1 LYGNTPLLSAL
12 RLKHEWIAKFLV
24 FHGALLNYEQLKDLA
39 RNQNSNCPLTNTFNL
54 ILKQLDHITTPRT
67 ASITP
72 RINVTL
78 SVLHLALINKLNI
91 DFVEFLLKHGADP
104 NEMNH
109 FGARASHYV
118 VYDVST
124 TNAQR
129 NTNNQTSRNL
139 IRCQVNSWKR
149 LNLLKLLLKYK
160 CEFSKPTSSGVTP
173 LNDAILF
180 LNNFNCVEFLFEH
193 TRIEYLNII
202 DDFVCMTTL
211 DRLWYR
217 MNNFRTR
224 SSGSVANSSED
235 YLKSIYNDK
244 LYLDSHIKRYQSL
257 LKKCV
262 LVGAKFYKYL
272 WKTNAFGYNYYL
284 ISNFNVLLENLL
296 IYQCP
301 YKNNLNRSQKK
312 YDVKL
317 FIIHG
322 FEFLVESLTSRFA
335 CLYKRRFEF
344 SLNRAKWSSE
354 RDKFQLQFLI
364 FKSEFQDFQRELTQF
379 ERNVDLLLKNGNL
392 EQREHSSIR
401 ELNKK
406 IIQVIFAPFLNR
418 IQTYDVGLPL
428 EFEKEFKGVLESFSN
443 LTEATILNESE
454 QQMSNFECRQKMLT
468 YIYMECIKKQNAP
481 LTLKE
486 LCRIQVRKS
495 LKILDGN
502 DTNINSI
509 NIGQN
514 LKKFIFYE

>member
-1 LYGNTPLLSAL
+1 MA
-12 RLKHEWIAKFLV
+12 IA
-24 FHGALLNYEQLKDLA
+24 N
-39 RNQNSNCPLTNTFNL
+39 
-54 ILKQLDHITTPRT
+54 
-67 ASITP
+67 
-72 RINVTL
+72 
-78 SVLHLALINKLNI
+78 LINKLNI
-91 DFVEFLLKHGADP
+91 DFVEFLLKNGADP

-118 VYDVST
+118 VNDVST
-124 TNAQR
+124 NAQT
-129 NTNNQTSRNL
+129 NTNNQTSRSL

-149 LNLLKLLLKYK
+149 LKLLKLLLKYK
-160 CEFSKPTSSGVTP
+160 CDFSKPTSSGVTP

-202 DDFVCMTTL
+202 DDFECMTTL

-217 MNNFRTR
+217 MNNFRAR
-224 SSGSVANSSED
+224 SSSSSSSSSVANSSED

-257 LKKCV
+257 LKKCI

-301 YKNNLNRSQKK
+301 YKNNHNRSQKK
-312 YDVKL
+312 YDVKC
-317 FIIHG
+317 FIMHG
-322 FEFLVESLTSRFA
+322 FEFLIESLTSRFA

-344 SLNRAKWSSE
+344 SSNRAKWSSE
-354 RDKFQLQFLI
+354 RDKFKLQFLI
-364 FKSEFQDFQRELTQF
+364 FKIEFQDFHRELTQF
-379 ERNVDLLLKNGNL
+379 ERNVDLLLKNGTL
-392 EQREHSSIR
+392 EQHEHFSIR
-401 ELNKK
+401 EFNKK
-406 IIQVIFAPFLNR
+406 IIQAIFAPFFNK
-418 IQTYDVGLPL
+418 IQTFDVGLPL
-428 EFEKEFKGVLESFSN
+428 EFEKEFKSVLESFSK
-443 LTEATILNESE
+443 LTEVTILNECE
-454 QQMSNFECRQKMLT
+454 QQMSDFECRQKMLT
-468 YIYMECIKKQNAP
+468 YIYKECIKKQNAP
-481 LTLKE
+481 LTLQE

-502 DTNINSI
+502 DTIIKSI

-514 LKKFIFYE
+514 LKKFIFYDR